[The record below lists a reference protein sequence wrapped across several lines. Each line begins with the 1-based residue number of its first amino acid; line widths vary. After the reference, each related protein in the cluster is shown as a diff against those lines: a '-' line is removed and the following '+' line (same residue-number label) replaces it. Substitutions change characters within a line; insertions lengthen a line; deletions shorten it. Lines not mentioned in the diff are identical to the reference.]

1 LILAL
6 CDKSYIVQIML
17 IIKTIF
23 KLACYITPII
33 VIIISIIHIFKVVTN
48 GKEEDLKDAFKVSIK
63 RIIAGLV
70 ICFLPALINY
80 VFTGIV
86 NAKDVEFLACF
97 ESASK
102 EKVKELKTKEEAKEK
117 AEQKQQEVEDEKLL
131 REVYEADQKR
141 RNKNKQ
147 TFEEWKKEREEN
159 QNNEV
164 NVNTTPAKT
173 TAEQQKVLE
182 STQKSTKNAEGT
194 KVNSSK
200 NAFSSNTQQIINEH
214 MFDFNVDNY
223 DKVIQSFGGYENYLK
238 SLGGV
243 FTKYAGV
250 ENAHVTTKQQFKEV
264 GEYVWGIMTMYGFE
278 YRNYK
283 VCNNCEADK
292 WRSDEGG
299 TNDAFYPGTRGCCL
313 NENPTKITIDDV
325 ASKRKGNGMTTNC
338 TLGVEWILR
347 KSGLM
352 KVSDPYAWNEYMSK
366 GQVITD
372 ASKLQ
377 PGDIMFY
384 WNTDKNI
391 NSIRSWSNDTWWSGM
406 FHINI
411 VGERNDSNGTI
422 TYYDSGHYYTQGGNY
437 KYVRNIGQYPYEWA
451 ADWVGVRLFE
461 LK

>member
-1 LILAL
+1 MILAF
-6 CDKSYIVQIML
+6 CDKSYIVEIML

-23 KLACYITPII
+23 KIGCYIAPLI
-33 VIIISIIHIFKVVTN
+33 VIIISMIHIFKSVTN
-48 GKEEDLKDAFKVSIK
+48 GKDEDFKEALKVTVK
-63 RIIAGLV
+63 RVIAGLL
-70 ICFLPALINY
+70 ISFLPALINY
-80 VFTGIV
+80 FFTSVV
-86 NAKDVEFLACF
+86 NASEVDFLACF

-102 EKVKELKTKEEAKEK
+102 EKVQALRAQEKAKEEGEKKAQEKEDEAQLRK
-117 AEQKQQEVEDEKLL
+117 AWEAEQKKKGAKKES
-131 REVYEADQKR
+131 
-141 RNKNKQ
+141 
-147 TFEEWKKEREEN
+147 FEEWKKRKEAEES
-159 QNNEV
+159 NEV
-164 NVNTTPAKT
+164 NVNNKPVKT
-173 TAEQQKVLE
+173 TAEQQKILDG
-182 STQKSTKNAEGT
+182 TRNSTKNVEGA
-194 KVNSSK
+194 KVTTSK
-200 NAFSSNTQQIINEH
+200 NAFSNNTQEIVNAH

-223 DKVIQSFGGYENYLK
+223 DKVLQSFGGYENYLK

-283 VCNNCEADK
+283 LCNNCNADK

-313 NENPTKITIDDV
+313 NENPTGLTIDDV

-338 TLGVEWILR
+338 ALGVEWLLR

-352 KVSDPYAWNEYMSK
+352 KVSDPYAWNEYISK

-372 ASKLQ
+372 PSKLQ
-377 PGDIMFY
+377 PGDIMMY
-384 WNTDKNI
+384 WNTDKDINNI
-391 NSIRSWSNDTWWSGM
+391 RNWSNDTWWSGW

-411 VGERNDSNGTI
+411 VGERDDSNGII

-437 KYVRNIGQYPYEWA
+437 KYVRKIGEYPYEWA
-451 ADWVGVRLFE
+451 ADWVAIRLFD